1 MSIQRVDKFD
11 IQKLATAQTVAE
23 AKANLNKLEENEL
36 IIILIDKKLGIKVAG
51 QLYLIPLEVA

>member
-36 IIILIDKKLGIKVAG
+36 IIILTEHKLGVKIAG